1 MINDFEFDGADLI
14 FDQALEISRQISA
27 FKARARSAGIPIV
40 YANDNFG
47 KWQSDFRK
55 LLKHCLED
63 NVRGRPVAELLRPHE
78 DDYFV
83 LKPRHSA
90 FYSTSLE
97 VLLTYLGAR
106 TLVFT
111 GIATNNCVLFSAAD
125 AYMRDLRIIVP
136 SDCVAA
142 NSPTENEQAL
152 QLMRNVLKA
161 DIRPSKEIE
170 LTEFSSEH

>member
-1 MINDFEFDGADLI
+1 MINDFEFEGADLI
-14 FDQALEISRQISA
+14 FNKALEISRQISA
-27 FKARARSAGIPIV
+27 FKARARSAGIPTV

-63 NVRGRPVAELLRPHE
+63 NVRGRPIAELLRPHE

-83 LKPRHSA
+83 LKPKHSA

-106 TLVFT
+106 TLIFT

-125 AYMRDLRIIVP
+125 AYMRDLRVIVP

-142 NSPTENEQAL
+142 NSSTDNEQAL
-152 QLMRNVLKA
+152 QLMRKVLKA
-161 DIRPSKEIE
+161 DTRTSKGIDFTE
-170 LTEFSSEH
+170 LISE